1 MITETAVVGMFL
13 NRHDL
18 DAVVSGFD
26 DAGQDVILEF
36 SIRSD
41 FFGVLR
47 HADVTFVNEQRA
59 CVDFKTVVVPNVR
72 MFGCPNLRRENF
84 RLFVL
89 NDTLRPSG
97 NSFAFAVIPTN
108 IHFVKVAVFE
118 LIGGKLEFPVAVFEF
133 LATISLVFLPTVEV
147 ADQIDVRCVRSPFA
161 ENPTVGGFMKPEV
174 EVTVGEIGQSLF
186 AVLSELGDFPKRVVV
201 TAADGLLVR
210 FEPCVLFDQP
220 DVFCSHISISCLSE
234 KMG

>member
-1 MITETAVVGMFL
+1 MVTETAVVRMFL

-18 DAVVSGFD
+18 DAVVSCFD

-36 SIRSD
+36 GVSAD

-47 HADVTFVNEQRA
+47 HTDMTFINEQRA
-59 CVDFKTVVVPNVR
+59 CVDFETVVVPNVR
-72 MFGCPNLRRENF
+72 MFGCPDLRRKNF
-84 RLFVL
+84 CLVVL

-97 NSFAFAVIPTN
+97 DAFAFAVIPAH

-118 LIGGKLEFPVAVFEF
+118 LVGGQFKFPVTVFEF

-147 ADQIDVRCVRSPFA
+147 ADQINIGSVRSPFA
-161 ENPTVGGFMKPEV
+161 ENPTVGCFMKPEV

-186 AVLSELGDFPKRVVV
+186 AVLSELSNFPERVVV
-201 TAADGLLVR
+201 TAANSLLVR
-210 FEPCVLFDQP
+210 FEPSVLFDQP